1 MISAI
6 EVIFSMASVLISQE
20 AYGADA
26 SKYDASLKSTNQV
39 LSLQAAEKLLAWNVE
54 VASCKLLSPGVDSCR
69 YT

>member
-6 EVIFSMASVLISQE
+6 EVIFTMASVLISQE

-39 LSLQAAEKLLAWNVE
+39 LSLQAAEKLLTWNVE
-54 VASCKLLSPGVDSCR
+54 VASCKLLSPGVDFCL